1 MRLGPGWILGA
12 EEIASGYRSIGVL
25 RSETP
30 CVLHCL
36 PFKAIR
42 AMEETDPRLAL
53 KLHQLLGRL
62 VVDRYDQRPRSDPPA
77 PLQSTTTNSPKPAC

>member
-62 VVDRYDQRPRSDPPA
+62 VVDRYDQAGQGRSTR
-77 PLQSTTTNSPKPAC
+77 STTTNSPKPAC